1 MRLHWIKWYP
11 VQWLHS
17 TARDEMSVEERATF
31 HDFVCLAAVSSIPG
45 QFKFVNAES
54 LSRQLNTDVKIIEK
68 TLICCKNKNRL
79 KITKTKEGFVCKI
92 TKWHIYQPVTE
103 MKGVNNKQE
112 NIDLKLTLREEK
124 KREEK
129 KREEYSK
136 LFEKFWREYPR
147 KKEKRVAFDVFSKLK
162 KSEQEQVIVC
172 ARNYHEEVKNKKIEE
187 SYIKHPATFLRKE
200 RWKDYIKQKVNP
212 TQKEFDELLEK
223 IESKNKGKK

>member
-68 TLICCKNKNRL
+68 TLNCCKNKNRL
-79 KITKTKEGFVCKI
+79 KITKTKEGFVCRI

-112 NIDLKLTLREEK
+112 NPDLKLTLREEK
-124 KREEK
+124 RREEIK
-129 KREEYSK
+129 GGYCK
-136 LFEKFWREYPR
+136 LFERFWKEYPR
-147 KKEKRVAFDVFSKLK
+147 KKEKKVAYEVFKRLK
-162 KSEQEQVIVC
+162 KREQEQVIIC

-187 SYIKHPATFLRKE
+187 RYIKHPATFLRKE
-200 RWKDYIKQKVNP
+200 RWRDYLERKISP
-212 TQKEFDELLEK
+212 AQKEMDELLAK
-223 IESKNKGKK
+223 LESKNKGEK